1 MTFEDKV
8 ERITK
13 QFRQIIEK
21 KYNILDMKLFGSS
34 ARGDFSNTS
43 DIDIMVKLPIVN
55 REIEEDMFNIA
66 YKLELEY
73 DCIID
78 IIVLSENIKSI
89 IPLCQNIERE
99 GVAI

>member
-55 REIEEDMFNIA
+55 REIEEDMFNIDLLKIFA
-66 YKLELEY
+66 HPT
-73 DCIID
+73 
-78 IIVLSENIKSI
+78 N
-89 IPLCQNIERE
+89 N
-99 GVAI
+99 